1 LVDGS
6 DMFDINN
13 SRDFYQKLLEDFDDF
28 MQHLDSA
35 RHAMN
40 CAVTA
45 HHMADWVWGD
55 FVKGD
60 AALKANLGV
69 KDKNDFMAWIDGQ
82 TVWYG
87 LVQSISNGSKHFI
100 RDNAKGTQKVQG
112 FGMGGFGQGPYGM
125 SYLAIEVSP
134 TDPKNM
140 EVSMLFEVVIRF
152 WRDFLKRHGP
162 YNPLPKCKTKL
173 SDE

>member
-1 LVDGS
+1 
-6 DMFDINN
+6 
-13 SRDFYQKLLEDFDDF
+13 

-60 AALKANLGV
+60 AALKTNLGV

-112 FGMGGFGQGPYGM
+112 FGGWVRAGALRHVIPSHRSQPDRPEEHGSVDVVRGRNQVLAGFSQATR
-125 SYLAIEVSP
+125 SI
-134 TDPKNM
+134 
-140 EVSMLFEVVIRF
+140 
-152 WRDFLKRHGP
+152 
-162 YNPLPKCKTKL
+162 
-173 SDE
+173 